1 MRIKIL
7 IHSSLLLLAFFAINA
22 YSVDWENQG
31 SQTVDQMIAGDEGNV
46 TNPGGNPWASRA
58 SQVGQKGKDIL
69 SQQIGGKLNTGAL
82 TPQESRNQEQT
93 QTQTASTQPV
103 VANNTPPIQA
113 ETAEVPSISGTWFF
127 ELVDSVSRNA
137 TIILLQSANG
147 AVYGK
152 GIIAEGNETFTAA
165 ASGSIAGE
173 KLNLDLVSLEKL
185 GLYRLALTIDA
196 DSATGSYYL
205 FSPALEAPQTGTA
218 SAMKI

>member
-31 SQTVDQMIAGDEGNV
+31 SQTVDQMIAGDETNV
-46 TNPGGNPWASRA
+46 AGPGENPWASRA
-58 SQVGQKGKDIL
+58 AQVGQKGKDIL

-93 QTQTASTQPV
+93 QTASTQPV
-103 VANNTPPIQA
+103 VANNTPPVQA
-113 ETAEVPSISGTWFF
+113 ETAEVPSISGTWLFK
-127 ELVDSVSRNA
+127 LVDSVSRNA

-152 GIIAEGNETFTAA
+152 GVIAKGNETFTAA
-165 ASGSIAGE
+165 ASGSIDGE